1 MSRAPSA
8 ERRIRIDVAYDGTEF
23 AGFQLQP
30 TFRTVQGTLEAALGQ
45 LAGGERVRVH
55 AASRTDAGAHARR
68 QVADCAL
75 RSRLDDPGIERA
87 LARLLPRDVRPLE
100 VRTVPARF
108 HAQYDAVSKTYR
120 YRLDRSR
127 HGDPLVARYAF
138 HVPGPL
144 DVDRIGEA
152 LALLPGRRDWSGF
165 ADSRCRVRDRV
176 RNVFEATYAPVSSVD
191 GVFTF
196 RADGFLTHMVRNI
209 VGTLVE
215 IGRGRSEPSSVRRIL
230 ERRDRTL
237 AAAAAPARGLTL
249 WHVAY
254 PDEPAA
260 VDRPVD
266 RY

>member
-1 MSRAPSA
+1 MSRKPIA

-30 TFRTVQGTLEAALGQ
+30 RFRTVQGTLEAALTQ
-45 LAGGERVRVH
+45 LAGGAPLRVH
-55 AASRTDAGAHARR
+55 AASRTDSGAHARR
-68 QVADCAL
+68 QVVDCAL
-75 RSRLDDPGIERA
+75 RSRLDDAGIERA
-87 LARLLPRDVRPLE
+87 LARLLPRDVRPLG
-100 VRTVPARF
+100 VLTVPARF

-127 HGDPLVARYAF
+127 HGDPLLARYAF
-138 HVPGPL
+138 HVPGAL
-144 DVDRIGEA
+144 DVDRMHEA

-176 RNVFEATYAPVSSVD
+176 RHVLEASYALVGARD
-191 GVFTF
+191 GEFTF
-196 RADGFLTHMVRNI
+196 RADGFLTHMVRNL

-215 IGRGRSEPSSVRRIL
+215 IGRGRSEPSSVSRIL

-254 PDEPAA
+254 PDEAP
-260 VDRPVD
+260 RGG
-266 RY
+266 